1 MPLQP
6 LGLNAL
12 LSPLSLSPLNPSGWG
27 QFIRLQRPLGQTIQ
41 PLGQSFQSLQPP
53 SPLSPFLQT
62 SLLENLAVDD
72 VLPSSTM
79 VNPPKTRARFANS
92 LEASQ
97 MVQTRRS
104 PSSSPSSATLPL
116 PISES
121 QQYTAQERTLQR
133 QPLGSLKP
141 LAQASDFQASPLE
154 PERPS
159 ATMPVSIVSDRVV
172 QPTIVQPTIAQPK
185 AVQPDGEP
193 SATVPPAP
201 LIQPSITTEDESLE
215 AAPEAD
221 FSTSAPT
228 NTIQPKVDTQPQRT
242 EAELIPAED
251 GSNSDLNSSQ
261 VTVPVAPESIAVE
274 ASSFSQ
280 LVEPPAI
287 QGASSDVVAPRLDI
301 ASLDAPVVA
310 VSNLSSEGSIST
322 AAEPNQ
328 ARLEEV
334 SESIEPVSP
343 NIPSELRNETS
354 IAPIPPPSSNA
365 VLETATPS
373 ITTPV
378 IQPASQENPS
388 TSETLASTPAP
399 SRQPSIDQVA
409 HLPPENTG
417 EGLKEIVSAPEA
429 VLQLRVDPST
439 VVNMPLAEAADL
451 QASETHSVPAE
462 STTTALSTS
471 EKGSESSDFAS
482 PAKPVMETLTRK
494 EALVQPRLETQVE
507 SAVNTGSIA
516 SESASPESAIREPIT
531 IPDAIEGSLQG
542 STIADAALPQL
553 HLKPLS
559 APKPLAEPSNFLTP
573 DSNDLSNIQASRTA
587 PELPTALARLVS
599 DRTETMQVDESKE
612 SSNSVLP
619 ELQTAP
625 EAWENLSELMGETR
639 PASSHV
645 TRQPL
650 STTERLDSTTINQPV
665 LDETNFDVKTDSNS
679 PRSRLEPEQVPVIQR
694 SEVSK
699 EAPDAWSD
707 LSELISRKPKANS
720 DHDSEDARS
729 AEDRFESVTLTA
741 PFSLSDRT
749 SDDRRSD
756 SITLASPAIQTA
768 PQPLAAAQGS
778 QTSAVDQQQLEQ
790 LAHIVYR
797 FMQPQFMVN
806 QERRGGFCLTPPLWS
821 RSLIL
826 NNESST
832 TATAAGQQT
841 ARASP
846 DDVSTTDA
854 SLQTLATE
862 VYTQLQQRFEVDRER
877 HGKLCTGRLF

>member
-6 LGLNAL
+6 LGLNAP

-27 QFIRLQRPLGQTIQ
+27 QFIQLQRPLGQTIQ

-72 VLPSSTM
+72 GFLPSSTM
-79 VNPPKTRARFANS
+79 VNPPQTRARFANS

-97 MVQTRRS
+97 IVQTRRS

-141 LAQASDFQASPLE
+141 LAQASDFQSSPLE

-159 ATMPVSIVSDRVV
+159 AMMPALSVPPDRPV
-172 QPTIVQPTIAQPK
+172 QPTIVQPK
-185 AVQPDGEP
+185 AVQPAGEP
-193 SATVPPAP
+193 SATVPLTP
-201 LIQPSITTEDESLE
+201 LIQPLITTEGESLE
-215 AAPEAD
+215 ATPKAD
-221 FSTSAPT
+221 FSTFALA

-251 GSNSDLNSSQ
+251 GSNSNLNSSQ
-261 VTVPVAPESIAVE
+261 VTVPVAPESTTVE
-274 ASSFSQ
+274 ASSFLQ
-280 LVEPPAI
+280 PVEPPAI
-287 QGASSDVVAPRLDI
+287 QGASSDVVAPRLDTT
-301 ASLDAPVVA
+301 SLDAPVVA
-310 VSNLSSEGSIST
+310 VSDLSSEGSIST

-334 SESIEPVSP
+334 SESVEPVSP
-343 NIPSELRNETS
+343 GITPKIRNETL
-354 IAPIPPPSSNA
+354 IAPTPPPSSNA

-378 IQPASQENPS
+378 TQPASQENPS
-388 TSETLASTPAP
+388 TSETLASIPEP
-399 SRQPSIDQVA
+399 SIQPSIDQVT

-429 VLQLRVDPST
+429 VLQLRIDPST
-439 VVNMPLAEAADL
+439 VVNVPLAEAANL
-451 QASETHSVPAE
+451 QASETHSVPTE
-462 STTTALSTS
+462 ITTTALSTS
-471 EKGSESSDFAS
+471 EEDSESSDLAS
-482 PAKPVMETLTRK
+482 PDATPVMETLTRK
-494 EALVQPRLETQVE
+494 EALVQPRLETQ
-507 SAVNTGSIA
+507 AVDTGSFA

-531 IPDAIEGSLQG
+531 IPDAIEGTLQR
-542 STIADAALPQL
+542 STIADPALPQL

-573 DSNDLSNIQASRTA
+573 DSSDLSNIQASRTA
-587 PELPTALARLVS
+587 PELPTALARLIS
-599 DRTETMQVDESKE
+599 DRTETMPVDESKE

-625 EAWENLSELMGETR
+625 EAWENLSELIGETPR

-650 STTERLDSTTINQPV
+650 STTERLDSTTINQP
-665 LDETNFDVKTDSNS
+665 LLGETNFDVKPDRNS

-699 EAPDAWSD
+699 AAPDAWSD
-707 LSELISRKPKANS
+707 LSELISKKPKVNS
-720 DHDSEDARS
+720 DYDSEDARS

-741 PFSLSDRT
+741 PTAPSDRT
-749 SDDRRSD
+749 SDDRLSD
-756 SITLASPAIQTA
+756 AITLASPAIQTA
-768 PQPLAAAQGS
+768 PQPLAAAQSS

-797 FMQPQFMVN
+797 LMQPQFMVN
-806 QERRGGFCLTPPLWS
+806 QERRGGFCITPPLWS

-826 NNESST
+826 SGESST

-846 DDVSTTDA
+846 DDVSITDA

-877 HGKLCTGRLF
+877 HGRLCTGRLF